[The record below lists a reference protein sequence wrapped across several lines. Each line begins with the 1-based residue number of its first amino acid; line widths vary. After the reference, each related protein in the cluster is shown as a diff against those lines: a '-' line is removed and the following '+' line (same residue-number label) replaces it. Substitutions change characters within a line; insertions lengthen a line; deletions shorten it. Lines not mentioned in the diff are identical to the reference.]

1 MVVMSISVFASI
13 VPKAEHVAEVEA
25 ELLRMVQ
32 ASRQEPGNLR
42 YDLYRIA
49 EGPTSFHL
57 FEAYDGPAAMDAH
70 RGSEHYRA
78 YRAKV
83 ATWLASMPD
92 VKILTAIDAAP

>member
-1 MVVMSISVFASI
+1 MPIMNINVFASI
-13 VPKAEHVAEVEA
+13 VPKAEHVVEVEA
-25 ELLRMVQ
+25 ELHRMVY

-57 FEAYDGPAAMDAH
+57 FETYDGPAAMEAH
-70 RGSEHYRA
+70 RGSEHYRV

-83 ATWLASMPD
+83 ANWLVGAPE
-92 VKILTAIDAAP
+92 VKILAAVDASL

>member
-1 MVVMSISVFASI
+1 MNISVFASI

-25 ELLRMVQ
+25 ELRRMVQ
-32 ASRQEPGNLR
+32 SSRQESGNLR

-57 FEAYDGPAAMDAH
+57 FETYDGPEAMDAH
-70 RGSEHYRA
+70 RGSEHYQA

-83 ATWLASMPD
+83 ATWLVSPPD
-92 VKILTAIDAAP
+92 VKILTALDANL

>member
-1 MVVMSISVFASI
+1 MNIHVFASI

-49 EGPTSFHL
+49 EGSTSFHL
-57 FEAYDGPAAMDAH
+57 FETYNGPAGMDAH
-70 RGSEHYRA
+70 RGSEHYQA

-83 ATWLASMPD
+83 ANWLVSAPE
-92 VKILTAIDAAP
+92 VKILTEIDADR

>member
-1 MVVMSISVFASI
+1 MNINVFASI
-13 VPKAEHVAEVEA
+13 VPKAEHVADVEA
-25 ELLRMVQ
+25 ELRRMVL

-49 EGPTSFHL
+49 ETPTSFHL

-70 RGSEHYRA
+70 RGSEHYQA

-83 ATWLASMPD
+83 ANWLVGAPD
-92 VKILTAIDAAP
+92 VKILTAIDADL